1 MAEHAFD
8 AAASASASSNLP
20 PGWDCKF
27 DARTGRFYYLNYFT
41 KTTTWEDPRLRYR
54 PAAPTHQHVFSPSS
68 VHSSVAGEAI
78 PLQDLTNVRPSPI
91 PSRAY
96 SSSGPS
102 SVICNQGFLH
112 GGGSPSRMPTG
123 PGSDCSSSQ
132 ETSMSIETEQ
142 AVTKIG
148 AMFPTVGETHIR
160 TLLKKYHNRE
170 AVVISALQVEKH
182 PLTTP
187 GPFSTSSLAC
197 HNTIA
202 TNQFGI
208 YNAYQQMLSM
218 SPTLRRFSPPRS
230 PNVRAGSG
238 ASSACS
244 FSPPRT
250 EELIRGSPRPHSSP
264 KMKLRYMKGLFPN
277 AEETL
282 LLDVLSNADNNVQKA
297 SEKLASMGFEKRDS
311 PPPRVV
317 QKHRE
322 EEQKAQLEKQSASAT
337 PTPPPRL
344 KSSEEKQKMKKR
356 LQELYPNI
364 PERVVTIALDSSD
377 FDEERAGHILQVMVE
392 DETSSKNSSAKL
404 SSQKDGEL
412 HHKINITTEKDET
425 PVLVES
431 SPARSRKNSPAIK
444 TEKEKASIHKR
455 AKGKK
460 EVTKVSRGTSTA
472 EDKEYRSCYLQKAN
486 GPNINLLNGPNNN
499 ILLVDYVTWQG
510 PNSESRAGPRKA
522 LANGPN
528 VNLREGKTYTARGP
542 NKSLC
547 SGPKKGLAMG
557 SIYSGLKCSVDT
569 RGK

>member
-160 TLLKKYHNRE
+160 TLLKK
-170 AVVISALQVEKH
+170 
-182 PLTTP
+182 
-187 GPFSTSSLAC
+187 
-197 HNTIA
+197 
-202 TNQFGI
+202 
-208 YNAYQQMLSM
+208 
-218 SPTLRRFSPPRS
+218 
-230 PNVRAGSG
+230 
-238 ASSACS
+238 
-244 FSPPRT
+244 
-250 EELIRGSPRPHSSP
+250 
-264 KMKLRYMKGLFPN
+264 YMKGLFPN